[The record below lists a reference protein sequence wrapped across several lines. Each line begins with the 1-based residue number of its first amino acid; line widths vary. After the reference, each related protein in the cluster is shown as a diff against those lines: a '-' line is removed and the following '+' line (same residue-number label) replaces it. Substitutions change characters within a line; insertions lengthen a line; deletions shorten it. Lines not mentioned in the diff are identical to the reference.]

1 MPGTNHGDSP
11 SNSIGLIEFFA
22 KNSPESFAI
31 NRFTCGGKVIPQS
44 MIDECLNLYSC
55 WVNARK
61 EKCSEDIYCSMLDEN
76 RRVHETVLRYYK
88 RLGLIGRVVTID
100 GNIKAYTF
108 GFAVNREMFCVL
120 FEVADLNIKGLATYI
135 FRELCRDEAICGYKF
150 INGMDDFGMDNIRQI
165 KMSFNPC
172 ALLPSYVVTKGP
184 SPDEP
189 ASF

>member
-1 MPGTNHGDSP
+1 H
-11 SNSIGLIEFFA
+11 
-22 KNSPESFAI
+22 
-31 NRFTCGGKVIPQS
+31 CYIPYEES